1 MSDDNPEKEL
11 FYQAVNAVIDG
22 EEELLRQLLAQN
34 PELPKLRSP
43 LEHKGTLLHYLAA
56 NGVEDALQRTPPNA
70 VEIGRI
76 LLDAGAEVD
85 ATAKMYGGGPA
96 QTPLNNLVSSWWPY
110 QAGVQSA
117 LVALL
122 IEYGA
127 NPNGLLNDGAP
138 LGLAIGFGYRKAAET
153 LASKGAGFNNLIFAA
168 ALGKTALINSFFD
181 ASGNLLEAAKKFKV
195 ADKTQMGRFSWPPPK
210 DQNPMEIAFIYAC
223 LHGRDKVIQMLLDKG
238 VSANCSISYNQTGLH
253 YAAYAGQIPSLKL
266 LLANGADPDQVE
278 TQFNK
283 TPMDWAV
290 EVHEYEVINLLN
302 KYVSTDNK
310 KQLSHAAPVFPV
322 QDVKQT
328 VEYYRDKLGFEVKYL
343 WEDPPTYAVLKRQ
356 NVGIH
361 FSKKGDDFKPSQM
374 HTAYY
379 IFVYDIDG
387 IYEELKANGVE
398 IINEPQQRDYGIRDF
413 DIRDINGYILS
424 FACG

>member
-1 MSDDNPEKEL
+1 MSADSPENKV
-11 FYQAVNAVIDG
+11 FYEAVNAVIDG
-22 EEELLRQLLAQN
+22 EEELLKQLLAEN
-34 PELPKLRSP
+34 PELPKQRSP
-43 LEHKGTLLHYLAA
+43 LPHKGTLLHYLAA
-56 NGVEDALQRTPPNA
+56 NGVEDSLQRTPPNA

-76 LLDAGAEVD
+76 LLNAGAEVD
-85 ATAKMYGGGPA
+85 ATAEMYGGGPY

-110 QAGVQSA
+110 EAGVQSE

-122 IEYGA
+122 IAYGA

-138 LGLAIGFGYRKAAET
+138 LGMAIGFGYRKAAET
-153 LASKGAGFNNLIFAA
+153 LAVNGADFNNLIFAA
-168 ALGKTALINSFFD
+168 ALGKTALVDSFF
-181 ASGNLLEAAKKFKV
+181 GPGGELPEAAKKIKV
-195 ADKTQMGRFSWPPPK
+195 ADKAEVGRFSWPPPK
-210 DQNPMEIAFIYAC
+210 DRDPKEIAFIYAC
-223 LHGRDKVIQMLLDKG
+223 LHGRNEVIQILLDQG
-238 VSANCSISYNQTGLH
+238 VSANCSISYSQTGLH
-253 YAAYAGQIPSLKL
+253 YAAYAGHIPSLRL
-266 LLANGADPDQVE
+266 LLAHGADPNQIE

-283 TPMDWAV
+283 TPVDWAI
-290 EVHEYEVINLLN
+290 EVRQYKVISLLN
-302 KYVSTDNK
+302 KHVLSENR

-328 VEYYRDKLGFEVKYL
+328 VEFYRDKLGFEIKYL

-361 FSKKGDDFKPSQM
+361 FSKKGDDYKPSQM

-387 IYEELKANGVE
+387 VYEELKANGVE
-398 IINEPQQRDYGIRDF
+398 IINEPQQRDYGMRDF
-413 DIRDINGYILS
+413 DVRDINGYILS